1 VTKTTVLVG
10 FVLAVLAPCA
20 VMAQEKYPERPIRLL
35 SPFAPGAST
44 DAAARRFA
52 IALTPLIGQ
61 SVYVDN
67 RAGGAGSIAAAEVA
81 RAKPDGYTLIF
92 GTVSTHVLN
101 VLTMKNV
108 SYDPLKDFA
117 NIALLGTNTSSLA
130 VHPTIAGTLPEL
142 IQRVK
147 SMPGKFS
154 YGSSGQGSILHL
166 AGELFKQQAGGLDMV
181 HVPYRGSGNSVV
193 DVISGEVPMGVM
205 ALGTA
210 IPHHRAGKL
219 RALAAFSETRSK
231 VAPDIPTAIEQGVP
245 KMVSYSCVLLAA
257 PAGTPK
263 PVVEQLYQ
271 ATTKVVND
279 ASFQKDLLV
288 IGFDPVTD
296 SDPQKAT
303 QFIRDELAKWG
314 PIAKMTGLA
323 P

>member
-1 VTKTTVLVG
+1 
-10 FVLAVLAPCA
+10 
-20 VMAQEKYPERPIRLL
+20 
-35 SPFAPGAST
+35 
-44 DAAARRFA
+44 
-52 IALTPLIGQ
+52 
-61 SVYVDN
+61 
-67 RAGGAGSIAAAEVA
+67 
-81 RAKPDGYTLIF
+81 
-92 GTVSTHVLN
+92 
-101 VLTMKNV
+101 
-108 SYDPLKDFA
+108 
-117 NIALLGTNTSSLA
+117 
-130 VHPTIAGTLPEL
+130 
-142 IQRVK
+142 
-147 SMPGKFS
+147 
-154 YGSSGQGSILHL
+154 
-166 AGELFKQQAGGLDMV
+166 
-181 HVPYRGSGNSVV
+181 
-193 DVISGEVPMGVM
+193 MGVM

-314 PIAKMTGLA
+314 PIARMTGLA